1 MFSKNIIVV
10 TVYGHD
16 KCIDN
21 IAFNIFEEINYNQSN
36 STAYCST
43 INNLELKGDGW
54 VYAKVVSENVQYT
67 LDSFIPFKYNFSEL
81 ILKLDNRSLQ
91 KVLRE
96 LGSKILANAF
106 KAEDETVQSK
116 VFQNMS
122 NRASKMLKED
132 MEYLVLTRS
141 KDTLEAQE
149 KVISVIRKLIDTGEI
164 DNPYND

>member
-1 MFSKNIIVV
+1 MNGKTIVI

-16 KCIDN
+16 KCIDK
-21 IAFNIFEEINYNQSN
+21 IAFNIFDEMGYNQSN

-96 LGSKILANAF
+96 LNSQILANAF
-106 KAEDETVQSK
+106 KSEDEAVHSK
-116 VFQNMS
+116 LFQNMS
-122 NRASKMLKED
+122 SRASKMLKED

-141 KDTLEAQE
+141 KDVLEAQE